1 MNSIKFA
8 LLSFRKNSVSLIIVI
23 LELAALLFI
32 ENYTV
37 CTIKER
43 GMLNSPYSGIMTE
56 NCAFVFD
63 SDRMMKMAYENITEQ
78 EAQTKLLEGISGDYT
93 VYDILSY
100 PSSELAIISVSDE
113 IYSKLTM
120 PLSLGKYGTAVG
132 TSDMV
137 VGNKTVLFNDGTQI
151 SIDISG
157 ILTTQT
163 YIPCMNLGVS
173 SGGTISDFYNPVI
186 NAKNT
191 IITNRSSIIG
201 YEENFTPDMGFLISF
216 QSDFEKNMR
225 LLQSRAMVIPATAI
239 AKNSEEALN
248 ADINT
253 FVPLIIIVMAT
264 ILIGI
269 TCISLIAWQENK
281 RRNGVLWLCGFSRMK
296 IVVIHGVE
304 IILQMILSLTVSI
317 AVFETLKAAGNEYIV
332 GMQLSLENLAV
343 IILTF
348 AVILI
353 FALIF
358 PILASLNTSPVQYI
372 RRCE

>member
-93 VYDILSY
+93 VYDIMSY

-137 VGNKTVLFNDGTQI
+137 VGNKTVLFNDGTHI

-163 YIPCMNLGVS
+163 YIPCMNLGLS

-191 IITNRSSIIG
+191 IITNRSSVIG

-225 LLQSRAMVIPATAI
+225 LLQSRAMVTPAAAI

-372 RRCE
+372 SRCE

>member
-63 SDRMMKMAYENITEQ
+63 SDRMMKMTYENITEQ
-78 EAQTKLLEGISGDYT
+78 EAQTKLLEGISGNYT

-120 PLSLGKYGTAVG
+120 PLSLGRYGTAVG

>member
-8 LLSFRKNSVSLIIVI
+8 LLSFRKNSVSVIIVI

-63 SDRMMKMAYENITEQ
+63 SDRMMKMTYENITER

-100 PSSELAIISVSDE
+100 PSSELAVISVSDE

-120 PLSLGKYGTAVG
+120 PLSLGRYGTAVG

-137 VGNKTVLFNDGTQI
+137 IGNKTLLFNDGTRI

-173 SGGTISDFYNPVI
+173 SGGTISDFYNPAI

-225 LLQSRAMVIPATAI
+225 LLQSRAMVIPAAAI

-332 GMQLSLENLAV
+332 GMQLSPENLAV

-358 PILASLNTSPVQYI
+358 PIFASLNTSPVQYI